1 MKIKEYNKLNNII
14 LNDGK
19 LHTYIIGFNGNDET
33 ELDVVSEEDLIQ
45 LWESLCEEFN
55 TDVSS
60 IDYIERV
67 DWMKRRQKKINNKRG
82 WILYLSGMV
91 ICLLAL
97 LYAYSMGFKS
107 GMCAIMAAFGA
118 IAILVGEHIK

>member
-1 MKIKEYNKLNNII
+1 MKIKEYNKLNNIT

-67 DWMKRRQKKINNKRG
+67 D
-82 WILYLSGMV
+82 
-91 ICLLAL
+91 
-97 LYAYSMGFKS
+97 
-107 GMCAIMAAFGA
+107 
-118 IAILVGEHIK
+118 